1 VVTADQDAYR
11 TVDTTGFDWSLD
23 FNEAF
28 RGREPKPI
36 PVVMVRD
43 AEVPCGIIALPM
55 RITHGRSDFTVQPDP
70 PSLAMVVLGR
80 VDWQRNDPV
89 SVTVGGRVRFS
100 GFIDGLTT
108 DYVGTRFITKVDAV
122 GWLAKAGNIRPSIP
136 PRPVENDA
144 ARVGAFMA
152 TVLQAYPTAQIRTQ
166 GTPTV
171 DLIPQDVDGGHSVL
185 DLVHDICLSTGG
197 LIWQARDG
205 GVVYGTANHRSG
217 EKAEHLIEECDILDG
232 VQWVKNSSTLVNRV
246 RVNWGPRPAD
256 NSDRSVHVDED
267 AASVQQEG
275 PKEATIDSMLND
287 VTDATLLA
295 NLILFRRAKA
305 YWNLPS
311 GIQVQTRNM
320 GTTEYLSFL
329 DIDISDEVALR
340 VARQPMPLAASM
352 VEWVVEGWVEE
363 WNVDTDGLYHVVQMS
378 LSDRQRFGLT
388 GIRTVGELA
397 AGFTVGTAAAMSVRD
412 AMFKEIT

>member
-1 VVTADQDAYR
+1 MVTYA
-11 TVDTTGFDWSLD
+11 TVDVFQADWAPD

-28 RGREPKPI
+28 RGTEPKPI
-36 PVVMVRD
+36 PIVTVAG
-43 AEVPCGIIALPM
+43 AEVPCGIIALPL

-80 VDWQRNDPV
+80 VTWQRNDPI
-89 SVTVGGRVRFS
+89 SVTVGGRVRFA
-100 GFIDGLTT
+100 GFIDGLAT
-108 DYVGTRFITKVDAV
+108 DYIGTRFITKVDAV
-122 GWLAKAGNIRPSIP
+122 GWLAKAGNVRPSIP
-136 PRPVENDA
+136 PREVENDV
-144 ARVGAFMA
+144 ARVQAFA
-152 TVLQAYPTAQIRTQ
+152 NTLLEAYPTAQIRIQ

-171 DLIPQDVDGGHSVL
+171 DLIRKDVDGGHSVL
-185 DLVHDICLSTGG
+185 DLLHETCLSTGG
-197 LIWQARDG
+197 LVWQARDG
-205 GVVYGTANHRSG
+205 GLVYGTANHRAG
-217 EKAEHLIEECDILDG
+217 EKSEFLIEECDILDG

-246 RVNWGPRPAD
+246 RVNWGPIPAD
-256 NSDRSVHVDED
+256 DSDRSVHVDAD
-267 AASVQQEG
+267 MASVQQEG
-275 PKEATIDSMLND
+275 PKEVTIDSMLND

-311 GIQVQTRNM
+311 GIQIQTREM
-320 GTTEYLSFL
+320 GVREYLRLL
-329 DIDISDEVALR
+329 DIDISDEVALK
-340 VARQPMPLAASM
+340 VARQPMPLAASV

-363 WNVDTDGLYHVVQMS
+363 WNVDTEGLHHVIQMS

-397 AGFTVGTAAAMSVRD
+397 AGFTVATAADMTVRD